1 MLNIVNEY
9 YFCVMYVKYEFL
21 EIVIKKKFLKIRY
34 VFWVDI
40 GYFREEMNKLF
51 RMEFLDNLKEGYIVY
66 IQIYLFYDYMQS
78 GDIIKFNS
86 VWIVGGFIFG
96 ILEYFMIMIEDYK
109 KIIEDMI
116 FKRLM
121 DID

>member
-21 EIVIKKKFLKIRY
+21 EIVIKKKFFKIRY

-78 GDIIKFNS
+78 EDIIKFNS

-116 FKRLM
+116 FKCLM

>member
-78 GDIIKFNS
+78 EDIIKFNS

-116 FKRLM
+116 FKCLM

>member
-78 GDIIKFNS
+78 EDIIKFNS

-96 ILEYFMIMIEDYK
+96 ISEYLMIMIEDYK

>member
-9 YFCVMYVKYEFL
+9 YSCVMYVKYEFL

-78 GDIIKFNS
+78 EDIIKFNS

-96 ILEYFMIMIEDYK
+96 ISEYLMIMIEDYK

>member
-51 RMEFLDNLKEGYIVY
+51 WMEFLDNLKEGYIVY
-66 IQIYLFYDYMQS
+66 IQIYLFYDYMQLE
-78 GDIIKFNS
+78 DIIKFNS

>member
-78 GDIIKFNS
+78 EDIIKFNF

>member
-66 IQIYLFYDYMQS
+66 IQIYLFYDYMQLE
-78 GDIIKFNS
+78 DIIKFNS

>member
-9 YFCVMYVKYEFL
+9 YSCVMYVKYEFL

-78 GDIIKFNS
+78 EDIIKFNS

>member
-78 GDIIKFNS
+78 EDIIKFNF

-116 FKRLM
+116 FKCLM

>member
-78 GDIIKFNS
+78 EDIIKFNS

>member
-40 GYFREEMNKLF
+40 GYFCEEMNKLF

-78 GDIIKFNS
+78 EDIIKFNS

>member
-1 MLNIVNEY
+1 MWVFKFVFKIKDIYLEFNYLKYMLNIVNEY

-66 IQIYLFYDYMQS
+66 I
-78 GDIIKFNS
+78 
-86 VWIVGGFIFG
+86 
-96 ILEYFMIMIEDYK
+96 
-109 KIIEDMI
+109 
-116 FKRLM
+116 
-121 DID
+121 

>member
-21 EIVIKKKFLKIRY
+21 EIVIKKKFFKIRY

-78 GDIIKFNS
+78 EDIIKFNS

>member
-9 YFCVMYVKYEFL
+9 YSCVMYVKYEFL

-78 GDIIKFNS
+78 EDIIKFNS

-116 FKRLM
+116 FKRLI

>member
-78 GDIIKFNS
+78 EDIIKFNL

>member
-66 IQIYLFYDYMQS
+66 IQIYLFYDYMQLE
-78 GDIIKFNS
+78 DIIKFNS

-116 FKRLM
+116 FKCLM

>member
-1 MLNIVNEY
+1 
-9 YFCVMYVKYEFL
+9 
-21 EIVIKKKFLKIRY
+21 
-34 VFWVDI
+34 
-40 GYFREEMNKLF
+40 
-51 RMEFLDNLKEGYIVY
+51 MEFLDNLKEGYIVY

-78 GDIIKFNS
+78 EDIIKFNS

>member
-78 GDIIKFNS
+78 EDIIKFNS

-96 ILEYFMIMIEDYK
+96 ILEYLMIMIEDYK